1 MRGGAG
7 GGAGVVVVVV
17 VVAGVASVP
26 GSHQRPLGECVQV
39 SKLVRCLGCR

>member
-7 GGAGVVVVVV
+7 GGAGVVVVVG
-17 VVAGVASVP
+17 AGVASVP